1 MHLSKEPAASRPL
14 KLHVAAQTLGA
25 LTSDRVAL
33 DSDGRPR
40 FMGAGINLLLLRSG
54 RYRRQDLC
62 PLDYTPPEVLL
73 GQRCRLH
80 LTERSW

>member
-1 MHLSKEPAASRPL
+1 MCLCP
-14 KLHVAAQTLGA
+14 AQTLGA

-33 DSDGRPR
+33 DSDGCPR

-73 GQRCRLH
+73 GQRCYSSILAGIPG
-80 LTERSW
+80 L